1 MSATAIRPPIPLAS
15 NKAVNVFPEP
25 VGPAIANA
33 AELIMQKAKINQ
45 PVLNLKTPVTPTA
58 NRTSNFGASYT
69 QPKTETTIQPAK
81 EFLTSPAPQEVV
93 VTNQNS
99 GTINQ
104 NVSNRLLAHAITGG
118 LGMGD
123 KWNV

>member
-1 MSATAIRPPIPLAS
+1 MCS
-15 NKAVNVFPEP
+15 
-25 VGPAIANA
+25 
-33 AELIMQKAKINQ
+33 
-45 PVLNLKTPVTPTA
+45 
-58 NRTSNFGASYT
+58 
-69 QPKTETTIQPAK
+69 K

-93 VTNQNS
+93 VKNQNS

-123 KWNV
+123 NGMLKN